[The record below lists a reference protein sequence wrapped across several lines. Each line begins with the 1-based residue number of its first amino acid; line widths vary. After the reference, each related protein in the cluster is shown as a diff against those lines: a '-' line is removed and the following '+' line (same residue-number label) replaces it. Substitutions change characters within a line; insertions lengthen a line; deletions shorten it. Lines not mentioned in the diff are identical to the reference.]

1 MTEFV
6 TLTMCR
12 ELMDTQAKAYK
23 DLVLILVDNLKSD
36 MKDLRREIDEL
47 KAAAQFSSSN
57 LDDISKKL
65 RDLELKQEQQ
75 MKSMDDCNHSLGG
88 LIEKQNYQENYGRRK
103 NLKILG
109 LPDSQNSTESWDE
122 SGNIV
127 KEKVKELLKIEEDL
141 NIERAH
147 RVGKYQKAYTKSDG
161 TRVPEK
167 VRPIVARF
175 SSWKQKDAIVK
186 AARSL
191 KPTGVMF
198 LDDLSDLTLA
208 KRKAQIPQ
216 MLEARKEGKIA
227 YFSVDKLIIK
237 ERLTGFGQPH
247 SPFAGSEDDEVIIN
261 RHDE

>member
-1 MTEFV
+1 MTESV
-6 TLTMCR
+6 TLTMCT
-12 ELMDTQAKAYK
+12 ELIDTQAKAYK
-23 DLVLILVDNLKSD
+23 DLVLMLVDNVKSD
-36 MKDLRREIDEL
+36 MKDFRKEIEAL
-47 KAAAQFSSSN
+47 KFAAQFSSSK
-57 LDDISKKL
+57 LDDISNKMQ
-65 RDLELKQEQQ
+65 DLELKQDSQ
-75 MKSMDDCNHSLGG
+75 MKYMDDCNHTLGG
-88 LIEKQNYQENYGRRK
+88 LTEKLNYQENYGQRK

-109 LPDSQNSTESWDE
+109 IPDSQDSTESWE
-122 SGNIV
+122 VSENLV
-127 KEKVKELLKIEEDL
+127 KEKVKELLKIDEDL

-167 VRPIVARF
+167 VRPIVVRF

-191 KPTGVMF
+191 KPTRLMF

-216 MLEARKEGKIA
+216 MLEARKEGKKA

-237 ERLTGFGQPH
+237 RRSTGFGQSHP
-247 SPFAGSEDDEVIIN
+247 PNLAASEDD
-261 RHDE
+261 